1 MILAGR
7 PSGGDRAARTCTILF
22 VKRETVDF
30 YELVERALDGLPP
43 ELAELLD
50 NVAIV
55 VDDWPDLSSPLVP
68 DGEPQTLYGLYEG
81 VPLTER
87 DSHYYGMLPD
97 RITIFR
103 GPLERDFWRGE
114 LEEQI
119 RITVVHEVAHH
130 FGFDED
136 RLEELGWG

>member
-1 MILAGR
+1 MYNERVKNISYDEFVEIAENTLAEM
-7 PSGGDRAARTCTILF
+7 PD
-22 VKRETVDF
+22 
-30 YELVERALDGLPP
+30 

-55 VDDWPDLSSPLVP
+55 VEDWPEDPAQIERDYGS
-68 DGEPQTLYGLYEG
+68 ETLYGLYEG

-87 DSHYYGMLPD
+87 DSGYHAVLPD

-103 GPLERDFWRGE
+103 GPSQRDFASQQE

-119 RITVVHEVAHH
+119 RITVIHEVAHH

-136 RLEELGWG
+136 RLWELGWG

>member
-1 MILAGR
+1 
-7 PSGGDRAARTCTILF
+7 
-22 VKRETVDF
+22 VNKETLDF
-30 YELVERALDGLPP
+30 YELVERALEELPP

-55 VDDWPDLSSPLVP
+55 VDDWPEYSTPLVSGDP
-68 DGEPQTLYGLYEG
+68 DDTLYGLYEG
-81 VPLTER
+81 VPLTQR
-87 DSHYYGMLPD
+87 GAGYYGTLPD

-103 GPLERDFWRGE
+103 GPLERDFPREE

-119 RITVVHEVAHH
+119 RITVVHEIAHH
-130 FGFDED
+130 FGFGED

>member
-1 MILAGR
+1 M
-7 PSGGDRAARTCTILF
+7 SC
-22 VKRETVDF
+22 VKSDNQDF
-30 YELVERALDGLPP
+30 YELVEKALEELPP

-55 VDDWPDLSSPLVP
+55 VDDWPEYSTPLAPEQSDDV
-68 DGEPQTLYGLYEG
+68 LYGLYEG

-87 DSHYYGMLPD
+87 AAGYYGFLPD
-97 RITIFR
+97 KITIFR
-103 GPLERDFWRGE
+103 GPLERDFPREE
-114 LEEQI
+114 LEEQV
-119 RITVVHEVAHH
+119 RITVVHEIAHH